1 MSVASSSVK
10 DCRAKAGGFTGTGWV
25 GARPLALQ
33 VRGRHGALLDR
44 EERLA
49 RLAVEDEHVPRLR
62 GLGDGVHHAPPALHG
77 HEHGRL
83 RQVAVPQVVAHD
95 LVVPDALSGGR
106 LQGEHA
112 VAEEV
117 GAVAVA
123 APEVPRRRAGR
134 QEDEPARVVHADPA
148 PRVRA
153 ADGLPRVGGPGVVA
167 GLARLRDRVERPP
180 DRRRCARR
188 RRGRAPGRRGPAPR
202 GRACRGSAG
211 RDRRRPASWRGRRG
225 RRGRARAPRAG
236 PRGRP
241 FRSRP
246 RASPSARRARTGT
259 ARRCRGR
266 ARPRPSRQYDD
277 TAVHAERVRLG
288 PGGEGVEAPQLTSG
302 RGVEGEGLQTRPTS
316 RRGRRRPRP
325 GCTGSA
331 SGRPPARRRCGRS
344 RPRGAAPRSR
354 R

>member
-1 MSVASSSVK
+1 MSVASVLGEGLPGEG
-10 DCRAKAGGFTGTGWV
+10 RRLHGHGLG
-25 GARPLALQ
+25 RPRSLALQ
-33 VRGRHGALLDR
+33 VGSGHRPLLDR

-49 RLAVEDEHVPRLR
+49 RLAVEDEHVARFR
-62 GLGDGVHHAPPALHG
+62 GLGDGVHHAPAPLDG
-77 HEHGRL
+77 DEHGCL
-83 RQVAVPQVVAHD
+83 WQVAVPQVVAHD
-95 LVVPDALSGGR
+95 LVVPDALSGGGSQR
-106 LQGEHA
+106 EHA

-134 QEDEPARVVHADPA
+134 QEDEPARVVDADPA

-167 GLARLRDRVERPP
+167 GLARPRDRVERPP
-180 DRRRCARR
+180 DRA
-188 RRGRAPGRRGPAPR
+188 GAHVVGADVAGEPKGPAPR
-202 GRACRGSAG
+202 GRECRGSAG
-211 RDRRRPASWRGRRG
+211 RDRRRPASWRARRG
-225 RRGRARAPRAG
+225 RLGRARALRAG

-241 FRSRP
+241 CRSRA
-246 RASPSARRARTGT
+246 RAFPCAPRARTGT

-277 TAVHAERVRLG
+277 AAIHAERVLLG
-288 PGGEGVEAPQLTSG
+288 PGGEGVEAPQLASG
-302 RGVEGEGLQTRPTS
+302 RGVESEGLQP
-316 RRGRRRPRP
+316 RRRRVED
-325 GCTGSA
+325 A
-331 SGRPPARRRCGRS
+331 VHHDRVALDLRAAVRRARRRCGRS